1 MVPSLIQSTNIYSV
15 PVAVISVEWKNN
27 NNSKI
32 VPVHSHEAFIVAVE
46 NKPLKNTFTTVKIIE
61 GMKEIKGG

>member
-15 PVAVISVEWKNN
+15 PVAVISIEWKNN
-27 NNSKI
+27 NNKI
-32 VPVHSHEAFIVAVE
+32 VQVHSHEAFILAVE
-46 NKPLKNTFTTVKIIE
+46 NKPLKNTVTTVKIIE